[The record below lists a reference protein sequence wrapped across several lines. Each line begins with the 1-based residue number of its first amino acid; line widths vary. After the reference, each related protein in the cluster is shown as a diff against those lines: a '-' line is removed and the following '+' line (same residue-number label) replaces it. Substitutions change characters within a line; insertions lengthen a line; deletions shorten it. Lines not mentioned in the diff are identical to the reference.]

1 MTSSPPPDL
10 ALGLPHDV
18 LVELLA
24 RAHLEADTAH
34 RRPPGL
40 LLGLPNDVL
49 VNLLV
54 RLEARDLGSLAAT
67 CRLLQYG
74 QSPLP
79 QTPNPVEDAL
89 RLRTQLN
96 GWSGTLPV
104 GARGA
109 VKYFL
114 RLAWQHEL
122 EFHLISASRT
132 GPVSLFVDSG
142 GSLRASGVEVQ
153 RNEDTGIFLDEHYG
167 VAYAGSLGFGPD
179 WHTESGSDY
188 LRKEEPTL
196 VPATEGVRMRSVA
209 VGDDHCLALDDEG
222 QVYIWGPIYETL
234 RPPKVP
240 TLFEEIEDLKVRQ
253 VSVGMFHSAAL
264 TGKGKL
270 YTWLHDKRAWQD
282 GRVAAGAGYPVSGL
296 GFVENDLCRPKCV
309 EALAGMRI
317 VSVAAGYQFTI
328 VVIDNGMTF
337 L

>member
-1 MTSSPPPDL
+1 MTSSPPPV
-10 ALGLPHDV
+10 ARDV

-24 RAHLEADTAH
+24 RAHLGADTSH
-34 RRPPGL
+34 SRPPGL

-54 RLEARDLGSLAAT
+54 RLEARDLKCLAAT

-74 QSPLP
+74 QSSLP
-79 QTPNPVEDAL
+79 QTRNPVEDAL
-89 RLRTQLN
+89 RLQAQLN

-104 GARGA
+104 DARGA

-114 RLAWQHEL
+114 RLAWQNEL

-132 GPVSLFVDSG
+132 CPISLFVDSG

-153 RNEDTGIFLDEHYG
+153 RNEDTNIFLDEHYG

-179 WHTESGSDY
+179 WHTDSGSDY
-188 LRKEEPTL
+188 FRKEEPTL

-209 VGDDHCLALDDEG
+209 VGDDHSLALGDEG
-222 QVYIWGPIYETL
+222 QLYIWGPTYEAL
-234 RPPKVP
+234 RPPKAKAP
-240 TLFEEIEDLKVRQ
+240 TLLEEVKDLEVRQ

-264 TGKGKL
+264 TGEGKL

-282 GRVAAGAGYPVSGL
+282 VRVAAGAGYPVSGR
-296 GFVENDLCRPKCV
+296 GFLENDLCRPKCV

-328 VVIDNGMTF
+328 VVTDNGMTF